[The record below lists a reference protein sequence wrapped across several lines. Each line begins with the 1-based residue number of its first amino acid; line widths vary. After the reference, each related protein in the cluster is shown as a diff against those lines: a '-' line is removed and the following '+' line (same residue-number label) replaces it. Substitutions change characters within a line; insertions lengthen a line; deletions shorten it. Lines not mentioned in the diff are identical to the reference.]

1 MNTFTHFCHYCLS
14 FYPYYC
20 RGGKLY
26 FAKLRMSLKPG
37 VQSWKLNLNLLMFEF
52 ICTWQNATSCFKKKD
67 LRQLIKQV
75 QKASWTSNSSY
86 KITFWWF
93 KCKWIR
99 NIWIKFPLK
108 YTCLKM
114 KKGGIW
120 QKFLLLN
127 PKHLKHSSRHSMN
140 SWCIWD
146 HPAAGVK
153 TQAKSS

>member
-1 MNTFTHFCHYCLS
+1 
-14 FYPYYC
+14 
-20 RGGKLY
+20 
-26 FAKLRMSLKPG
+26 
-37 VQSWKLNLNLLMFEF
+37 MFEF

-67 LRQLIKQV
+67 LRRLIKQV

-108 YTCLKM
+108 YTCLKI
-114 KKGGIW
+114 KERRIW

-127 PKHLKHSSRHSMN
+127 PKHLKYSSRHSLN

-146 HPAAGVK
+146 HPATRVK
-153 TQAKSS
+153 TQQSHHELLFHTYYSNNYNRSTLICIVIHHVQSFSS